1 MDKIAKIML
10 NWKALIPLIVLLAI
24 MYWAA
29 PTVFRRVR
37 SYYPLADRDLS
48 GWGTMDRE
56 TATSLQSALDAE
68 VNRLGV
74 PGLQVS
80 IQTDD
85 GLTWSGVS
93 GTTDPERRIPLRRE
107 HIIRVGSVTKTF
119 TAVIILQLVE
129 EGKLSLDDPL
139 SEWFPDF
146 PNAEG
151 ITVRDMLTHRS
162 GIFNNLESPV
172 VLGSLFFPRKVWQPQ
187 EMVDIAARE
196 KLHAQD
202 EYYYSNTNYILLGL
216 IAEQITGQDAATLYR
231 KKIFEP
237 LGLHDTYFVPYE
249 NAPENLISGYDRDMV
264 PLPGL
269 IEMKP
274 DYVSAATSAYTSGAM
289 VSSADDLVKFYD
301 ALFTGH
307 LLSSTSLDE
316 MTTFFDAHDEG
327 LPQITGYGLGLF
339 RLEVGGEEVWTSIG
353 FFIGSTT
360 MVAYSPSEKDIVAI
374 IGNLSL
380 YEFVSVWENLTK
392 ISRAG
397 PNLNQG
403 NDR

>member
-1 MDKIAKIML
+1 MDKVVRILL
-10 NWKALIPLIVLLAI
+10 NWKVLLPLIILAVVTL
-24 MYWAA
+24 WAA
-29 PTVFRRVR
+29 PTVLRKVKP
-37 SYYPLADRDLS
+37 YQPPTDRDLS
-48 GWGTMDRE
+48 RWGTMNGE
-56 TATSLQSALDAE
+56 TAARLQSALDAE
-68 VNRLGV
+68 VNRQRV
-74 PGLQVS
+74 PGFQVS
-80 IQTDD
+80 IQTAE
-85 GLTWSGVS
+85 GFIWSGVS
-93 GTTDPERRIPLRRE
+93 GTTDPERRIPLGRE

-119 TAVIILQLVE
+119 TAVIFLQLVE

-139 SEWFPDF
+139 SKWFPDF
-146 PNAEG
+146 PNAER

-172 VLGSLFFPRKVWQPQ
+172 VLGSLFLPRKVWQPQ

-231 KKIFEP
+231 KRIFEP
-237 LGLHDTYFVPYE
+237 LGLHDTYFIPYE
-249 NAPENLISGYDRDMV
+249 DVPKNLISGYDRDMV

-274 DYVSAATSAYTSGAM
+274 DDVSAATSAFTSGGM
-289 VSSADDLVKFYD
+289 VSTADDLMKFYE
-301 ALFTGH
+301 ALYTGH

-316 MTTFFDAHDEG
+316 MTTFFKAHDED

-339 RLEVGGEEVWTSIG
+339 RLEVDGEEVWASIG

-360 MVAYSPSEKDIVAI
+360 MVAYSPGEKDIVAI

-380 YEFVSVWENLTK
+380 YDFVSVWENLTEV
-392 ISRAG
+392 SRVS
-397 PNLNQG
+397 LK
-403 NDR
+403 